1 MKQIKKIK
9 EVREAVLKAKEK
21 IVNSILECINSNG
34 GLLSIDYGACDKE
47 SKYDFIPVELHIE
60 DGEVY
65 LQYQS
70 MQDVE
75 NFGSYFAPSSKIELY
90 DLSICEIEYVIEM
103 VARTNYLRNKK
114 S

>member
-9 EVREAVLKAKEK
+9 EVRETVLKAKEK

-34 GLLSIDYGACDKE
+34 GLLSIDYEVCDKE
-47 SKYDFIPVELHIE
+47 SKYDFIPVELNIE

-103 VARTNYLRNKK
+103 VARTNYLRNKR